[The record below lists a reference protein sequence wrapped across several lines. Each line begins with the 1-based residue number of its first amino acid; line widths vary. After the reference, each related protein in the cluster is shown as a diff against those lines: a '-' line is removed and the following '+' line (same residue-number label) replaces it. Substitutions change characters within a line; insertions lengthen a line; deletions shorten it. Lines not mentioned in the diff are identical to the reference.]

1 MCNNEFQSSERQGK
15 TLVTEVNGVKYVIYV
30 KAEFTL

>member
-1 MCNNEFQSSERQGK
+1 MCNNEFKSSERQGQI
-15 TLVTEVNGVKYVIYV
+15 LVTEVYGVKYVIYV